1 MKDKQLLT
9 EINRIKEI
17 MGVRLLTEQPVTVF
31 DNILTSLVKFTNI
44 SKGLKSKITKL
55 ISKPNIS
62 GAEFR
67 NLVDEIKTME
77 NVDSGLITLINK
89 FEKSIIDK
97 ASSTKYSNH
106 ITKRLEEGATE
117 SEITNELL
125 SNLNTVYGD
134 FINAKILDD
143 FKLNLSKRID
153 ATQKKIDSLKP
164 KPDPKPDD
172 TDDEIPT
179 IDPDD
184 VPPPPKLNLLKKI
197 LIYLNKKIRD
207 GWLPIGFLSETEIN
221 LLINRIDKNTKE
233 LLSLQKSSTNLS
245 DLSNDKIIELEKQIF
260 DDMGELKNYAS
271 DNYKT
276 LMNSLNS
283 NKNFSKK
290 NEVYEIKRTIDRIKN
305 EYGDFGTMAVGIP
318 NVNLDAI
325 VTGFRVAFNLEK
337 SIINTGKRLLG
348 TKLQDTF
355 DKTFVGLSDEEVA
368 AAKEIDKVDRT
379 GYSLLKTL
387 AFSSPRGWPTKIS
400 TLPNYPNTYRRLIE
414 RPGGGLNKAN
424 ISYWSELFM
433 KMVKWDFY
441 LAVYAGINQFMNVS
455 ELLSEKYRP
464 ILEDKCTHELSEIIK
479 KEDLSLNEIIP
490 YFSTEENFKKS
501 PECFKKIISEKSNK
515 EIELYLQI
523 AHIQATGYDTFRYSI
538 NTIATSFWDAFD
550 IEQLK
555 KMSPIG
561 GPVFVLGDVIND
573 VTDSA
578 WKSIQTG
585 DIKYM
590 DEMINKAKS
599 EANKATEDVK
609 KVAPEIEND
618 SISNEP
624 IPAPKDNDTIISPEQ
639 EKKAN
644 DSDY

>member
-17 MGVRLLTEQPVTVF
+17 MGVRLLTEQPQVF
-31 DNILTSLVKFTNI
+31 DNILTSLVKL
-44 SKGLKSKITKL
+44 SKGALNSKITKL
-55 ISKPNIS
+55 MSKPNIS
-62 GAEFR
+62 GVDFR
-67 NLVDEIKTME
+67 NLVDEIKTMK

-89 FEKSIIDK
+89 FEQSIIDK
-97 ASSTKYSNH
+97 ASSPKYSKH
-106 ITKRLEEGATE
+106 ITDRLSDGATE

-125 SNLNTVYGD
+125 SNLNKVYGD

-143 FKLNLSKRID
+143 FKFKLSKKIE

-172 TDDEIPT
+172 TDNEIPT

-207 GWLPIGFLSETEIN
+207 SKLPIGFLSETEIN

-245 DLSNDKIIELEKQIF
+245 DLSNNKIIELEKQIF

-283 NKNFSKK
+283 NKDFSKK
-290 NEVYEIKRTIDRIKN
+290 NEIYEIKRTIDRIKN
-305 EYGDFGTMAVGIP
+305 EYGEFGTTAVGIQ

-325 VTGFRVAFNLEK
+325 ATGFKVAFNAEK
-337 SIINTGKRLLG
+337 SIINTIKRLVG
-348 TKLQDTF
+348 TKLSDDF
-355 DKTFVGLSDEEVA
+355 NKAFIGLTDDEIA
-368 AAKEIDKVDRT
+368 AAKQIDKVDRT
-379 GYSLLKTL
+379 GYSFWKNLK
-387 AFSSPRGWPTKIS
+387 FSSPRGWPEKIS

-455 ELLSEKYRP
+455 ELLSEKYRH
-464 ILEDKCTHELSEIIK
+464 ILEDKCTNELSEIIK

-501 PECFKKIISEKSNK
+501 PECFKKIISQKSNK

-550 IEQLK
+550 IEELK

-561 GPVFVLGDVIND
+561 GPVFVLGDVVND
-573 VTDSA
+573 VSDSA

-590 DEMINKAKS
+590 DEMINNAKS
-599 EANKATEDVK
+599 EAEKAAE
-609 KVAPEIEND
+609 KVREEAPEIEND
-618 SISNEP
+618 SINNKP
-624 IPAPKDNDTIISPEQ
+624 IPAPKDNDTIINPDQ

-644 DSDY
+644 ELGL